1 VSSAEHFV
9 RHHKRQTNLAISQ
22 AYSRLAMN
30 SSASAT
36 FTELLH
42 CVRQRAAGLF
52 AAPLVNGHHPGVEAL
67 VNLSRFERAHVRPH
81 STWPGCDAS
90 WQGAAGALAQHLTT
104 KHRVPRFLAAAWYAA
119 DASGDAKRSWYIA
132 HAAGASFRSL
142 DLPMAMTRAME
153 HIFLSSH
160 DHFEIEYA
168 MRRAELIGLSA
179 PLELAEAV
187 LATRVGSDLRNADF
201 WRTVWLFLITNAH
214 AINPAHVGPII
225 DFIQAIRHERIAVE
239 TREGIVMREPPLP
252 SFSIKGRT
260 AQSVLRLMQDWHRSL
275 GVVHGGLTWSP
286 SPLRP
291 MAIEEPSQE
300 PSAPPA
306 IWEVMELTNGA
317 QLRAEGSALHHCVAS
332 YADRCWRGSSRI
344 WSLRVRRG
352 EKTRPV
358 LTIEVDM
365 KTRAVV
371 QARGW
376 SNRPASG
383 KPLRLLHDWTVKE
396 RLRLVL

>member
-1 VSSAEHFV
+1 
-9 RHHKRQTNLAISQ
+9 
-22 AYSRLAMN
+22 
-30 SSASAT
+30 
-36 FTELLH
+36 
-42 CVRQRAAGLF
+42 
-52 AAPLVNGHHPGVEAL
+52 
-67 VNLSRFERAHVRPH
+67 
-81 STWPGCDAS
+81 
-90 WQGAAGALAQHLTT
+90 
-104 KHRVPRFLAAAWYAA
+104 
-119 DASGDAKRSWYIA
+119 
-132 HAAGASFRSL
+132 
-142 DLPMAMTRAME
+142 
-153 HIFLSSH
+153 
-160 DHFEIEYA
+160 
-168 MRRAELIGLSA
+168 
-179 PLELAEAV
+179 
-187 LATRVGSDLRNADF
+187 
-201 WRTVWLFLITNAH
+201 
-214 AINPAHVGPII
+214 
-225 DFIQAIRHERIAVE
+225 VE